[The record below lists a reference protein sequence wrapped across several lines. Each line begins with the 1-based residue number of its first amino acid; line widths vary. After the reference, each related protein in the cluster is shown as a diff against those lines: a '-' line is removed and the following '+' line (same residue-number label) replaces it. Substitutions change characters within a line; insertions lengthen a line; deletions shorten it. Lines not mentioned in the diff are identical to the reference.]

1 MFRKPTRVSL
11 LSWFPVTPTMYVPKI
26 QHAKSSTCVSFPQCI
41 LHYTPNRNIYTHNAV
56 VPGRSIKHPIAMYTY
71 NAFRS
76 IHPIAIYTHNLIRI
90 MLPIAIYTHNA
101 IRFVFNVLTL
111 VCSAVLIV
119 FLFTQKKWWKTSFTS
134 HISMKSEKRT
144 EVVIRTSDA
153 HVRRCSEQIFP
164 DVSFL

>member
-76 IHPIAIYTHNLIRI
+76 IHPIAIYTHN
-90 MLPIAIYTHNA
+90 A